1 MTLNELLLEWSYRTQ
16 KGYPSLDNPSD
27 VRVLR
32 TLLEKLNLPSD
43 TIINRMSEA
52 SLNPGELRKD
62 REPNRAEVFL
72 KKIEND
78 EEFELMDGSMVVID
92 KEQSADSIQKLKD
105 KDFNKLI
112 FTDTSGKQ
120 LKLNQFKKTKEFGA
134 GSGAGG
140 GSVDTRIM
148 ESAHCYGLGIAYY
161 VKGEKITKE
170 DLIRENFEQAQSHVD
185 VDATID
191 EVEEFLERKPL
202 WYDSTAKS
210 VNKIYDLFP
219 NNSFKF
225 HRGSEQV
232 KAIYTAW
239 QTAKKTEGLKLMDD
253 KWNPADIWLISP
265 KISGVTFSNDL
276 KILNG
281 EISNFYEDRDLVGI
295 SLKMIGK
302 KAEATSKVFGDPN
315 IPPGNEYKYEG
326 YKTTT
331 KSSTVEIQYTGGSIT
346 CRNFS
351 VETGWSTEIKGK
363 AAQGGKCGHTG
374 VNDILKLNNI
384 TQLPL
389 QRDTLAAFKT
399 NDKEYYDKFYYL
411 FDRFVEN
418 INDKDFKELYDEKP
432 LSWKTSNYMGLE
444 FLSRLEDNPEQTN
457 EILND
462 VMRYASSST
471 KISSQF
477 IKIS

>member
-92 KEQSADSIQKLKD
+92 KEQSADSIQKLKN

-120 LKLNQFKKTKEFGA
+120 LKLNQFKKTAEFGA

-148 ESAHCYGLGIAYY
+148 ESAHCFGLGIAYY

-219 NNSFKF
+219 SNSFKF

-232 KAIYTAW
+232 KAIYSAW

-265 KISGVTFSNDL
+265 KISSVTFSNDL

-389 QRDTLAAFKT
+389 QRDTLAAFRT
-399 NDKEYYDKFYYL
+399 DDKEYYDKFYYL

-418 INDKDFKELYDEKP
+418 INDKDFKKLYNDKP

-444 FLSRLEDNPEQTN
+444 FLSRLEDNPEQTD

-471 KISSQF
+471 KLSSQF

>member
-1 MTLNELLLEWSYRTQ
+1 MTLNELLLEWSYLTQ
-16 KGYPSLDNPSD
+16 KGYPSMDNPSD
-27 VRVLR
+27 VLILKN
-32 TLLEKLNLPSD
+32 LLEKLNLPSD
-43 TIINRMSEA
+43 TITNRMSEA

-62 REPNRAEVFL
+62 RTPNRAEVFL
-72 KKIEND
+72 KKIENN
-78 EEFELMDGSMVVID
+78 EEFELMDGSMIVID

-112 FTDTSGKQ
+112 FTDTTGKQ
-120 LKLNQFKKTKEFGA
+120 LKLNQFKKTEEFGA

-148 ESAHCYGLGIAYY
+148 ESAHCFGLAIAYY
-161 VKGEKITKE
+161 VKGEKITKD
-170 DLIRENFEQAQSHVD
+170 DLIRENFEQAQPHVD

-191 EVEEFLERKPL
+191 EIEEFLERKPL
-202 WYDSTAKS
+202 WYESTTKS
-210 VNKIYDLFP
+210 VNQIYDLFP
-219 NNSFKF
+219 NNNFKF

-232 KAIYTAW
+232 KNIYTAW
-239 QTAKKTEGLKLMDD
+239 QTAKKEKGLKLMDD

-265 KISGVTFSNDL
+265 KINNVSFSNDL
-276 KILNG
+276 EILNG
-281 EISNFYEDRDLVGI
+281 QISNFYEDSDLIGV

-302 KAEATSKVFGDPN
+302 KAKATSKVFGDPN

-326 YKTTT
+326 YKTTV

-374 VNDILKLNNI
+374 VNDILKLNNVL
-384 TQLPL
+384 QLPL
-389 QRDTLAAFKT
+389 QKNTLTAFKI
-399 NDKEYYDKFYYL
+399 NDPEYYNKFYYL

-418 INDKDFKELYDEKP
+418 INDKDFKKLYDEKP
-432 LSWKTSNYMGLE
+432 LSWKTSNFMGLE
-444 FLSRLEDNPEQTN
+444 FLERLEDNPEQAD

>member
-27 VRVLR
+27 VFILK
-32 TLLEKLNLPSD
+32 TLLEKLNLPSN
-43 TIINRMSEA
+43 TIIDRMSEA

-62 REPNRAEVFL
+62 RTPNRAETFL

-148 ESAHCYGLGIAYY
+148 ESAHCFGLAIAYY
-161 VKGEKITKE
+161 VKGEKITKD
-170 DLIRENFEQAQSHVD
+170 DLVREKFEQAQPHVD
-185 VDATID
+185 VDASID
-191 EVEEFLERKPL
+191 EIEEFLERKPL
-202 WYDSTAKS
+202 WYDSTTKS
-210 VNKIYDLFP
+210 VNQIYDLFP
-219 NNSFKF
+219 NNNFKF
-225 HRGSEQV
+225 HRGSEKV
-232 KAIYTAW
+232 KDIYLAW
-239 QTAKKTEGLKLMDD
+239 QTAKKEKGLKLMDD

-265 KISGVTFSNDL
+265 KINNVSFSNDL
-276 KILNG
+276 EILNG
-281 EISNFYEDRDLVGI
+281 QISNFYEDSDLIGV

-302 KAEATSKVFGDPN
+302 KAKATSKVFGDPN

-326 YKTTT
+326 YKTTV

-374 VNDILKLNNI
+374 VNDILKLNNVL
-384 TQLPL
+384 QLPL
-389 QRDTLAAFKT
+389 QKNTLTAFKI
-399 NDKEYYDKFYYL
+399 DDPEYYNKFYYL

-418 INDKDFKELYDEKP
+418 INDKDFKKLYDEKP
-432 LSWKTSNYMGLE
+432 LSWKTSNFMGLE
-444 FLSRLEDNPEQTN
+444 FLERLEDNPEQAD

>member
-1 MTLNELLLEWSYRTQ
+1 VNTL
-16 KGYPSLDNPSD
+16 
-27 VRVLR
+27 
-32 TLLEKLNLPSD
+32 
-43 TIINRMSEA
+43 
-52 SLNPGELRKD
+52 
-62 REPNRAEVFL
+62 VFL
-72 KKIEND
+72 NGVLLVK
-78 EEFELMDGSMVVID
+78 GS
-92 KEQSADSIQKLKD
+92 DSD
-105 KDFNKLI
+105 
-112 FTDTSGKQ
+112 
-120 LKLNQFKKTKEFGA
+120 
-134 GSGAGG
+134 GG

-148 ESAHCYGLGIAYY
+148 ESAHCFGLGIAYY

-232 KAIYTAW
+232 KAIYSAW

-265 KISGVTFSNDL
+265 KISSVAFSNDL

-389 QRDTLAAFKT
+389 QRDTLAAFRT
-399 NDKEYYDKFYYL
+399 DDKEYYDKFYYL

-418 INDKDFKELYDEKP
+418 INDKDFKKLYNDKP

-444 FLSRLEDNPEQTN
+444 FLSRLEDNPEQTD

-471 KISSQF
+471 KLSSQF

>member
-72 KKIEND
+72 KKIENN
-78 EEFELMDGSMVVID
+78 EEFELMDGSVVVID

-120 LKLNQFKKTKEFGA
+120 LKLNQFKKTAEFGA

-148 ESAHCYGLGIAYY
+148 ESAHCFGLAIAYY

-170 DLIRENFEQAQSHVD
+170 DLIRENFEQAQPHVD

-191 EVEEFLERKPL
+191 EIEEFLERKPL
-202 WYDSTAKS
+202 WYESTSKS
-210 VNKIYDLFP
+210 VNKVYDSFP
-219 NNSFKF
+219 NNNFKF

-232 KAIYTAW
+232 KTIYSAW
-239 QTAKKTEGLKLMDD
+239 QSAKTEKGLKLMDD
-253 KWNPADIWLISP
+253 KWNPADIWLVSP
-265 KISGVTFSNDL
+265 KVSEFTFSNDL
-276 KILNG
+276 SVLNG
-281 EISNFYEDRDLVGI
+281 SIANLFCDGELIGI
-295 SLKMIGK
+295 SLKMVGK
-302 KAEATSKVFGDPN
+302 KADAKAEIYNGEGCSIF
-315 IPPGNEYKYEG
+315 EYKYEG
-326 YKTTT
+326 YKTTS
-331 KSSTVEIQYTGGSIT
+331 KSSTVEIQYNGGAIT

-363 AAQGGKCGHTG
+363 AAQGGKCGHGG
-374 VNDILKLNNI
+374 VNDILKMNNL

-389 QRDTLAAFKT
+389 QRDTIAAFKT

-444 FLSRLEDNPEQTN
+444 FLSRLEDNPEQTD

-471 KISSQF
+471 KLSSQF

>member
-120 LKLNQFKKTKEFGA
+120 LKLNQFKKTAEFGA

-148 ESAHCYGLGIAYY
+148 ESAHCFGLAIAYY

-170 DLIRENFEQAQSHVD
+170 DLIRENFEQAQPHVD

-191 EVEEFLERKPL
+191 EIEEFLERKPL
-202 WYDSTAKS
+202 WYESTSKS
-210 VNKIYDLFP
+210 VNKIYDSFP
-219 NNSFKF
+219 NNNFKF

-232 KAIYTAW
+232 KTIYTAW
-239 QTAKKTEGLKLMDD
+239 QTAKRNKELKLMDD
-253 KWNPADIWLISP
+253 KWNPADIWLVSP
-265 KISGVTFSNDL
+265 KVSEFTFSNDL
-276 KILNG
+276 SILNG
-281 EISNFYEDRDLVGI
+281 SIANLFCDGELIGI
-295 SLKMIGK
+295 SLKMVGK
-302 KAEATSKVFGDPN
+302 KADAKAEIYNGEGCSIF
-315 IPPGNEYKYEG
+315 EYKYEG
-326 YKTTT
+326 YKTTS
-331 KSSTVEIQYTGGSIT
+331 KSSTVEIQYNGGAIT

-363 AAQGGKCGHTG
+363 AAQGGKCGHGG
-374 VNDILKLNNI
+374 VNDILKMNNLAL
-384 TQLPL
+384 LPL
-389 QRDTLAAFKT
+389 QKDTLAAFKT
-399 NDKEYYDKFYYL
+399 DDKEYYDKFYYL
-411 FDRFVEN
+411 FDRFIEN
-418 INDKDFKELYDEKP
+418 INDKDFKILYDNKP

-457 EILND
+457 EVLND

>member
-1 MTLNELLLEWSYRTQ
+1 MTLDELLLEWSYRTQ

-27 VRVLR
+27 VLVLK
-32 TLLEKLNLPSD
+32 TLLEKLDLPSG
-43 TIINRMSEA
+43 TIINRMSEV

-62 REPNRAEVFL
+62 RTPNRAEVFL
-72 KKIEND
+72 KKIENN

-112 FTDTSGKQ
+112 FTDTTGKQ
-120 LKLNQFKKTKEFGA
+120 LKLNQFKKTEEFGA

-148 ESAHCYGLGIAYY
+148 ESAHCFGLGIAYY

-191 EVEEFLERKPL
+191 EIEEFLERKSL
-202 WYDSTAKS
+202 WYESTSKS

-219 NNSFKF
+219 NNNFKF

-232 KAIYTAW
+232 KTIYTAW
-239 QTAKKTEGLKLMDD
+239 QTAKQKEELKLMDD
-253 KWNPADIWLISP
+253 KWNPADIWLVSP
-265 KISGVTFSNDL
+265 KVSEFTFSDDL
-276 KILNG
+276 SVLNG
-281 EISNFYEDRDLVGI
+281 SIANLFCDGELIGV
-295 SLKMIGK
+295 SLKMVGK
-302 KAEATSKVFGDPN
+302 KADAKAEIYNGEGCN
-315 IPPGNEYKYEG
+315 IFEYKYEG
-326 YKTTT
+326 YKTTS
-331 KSSTVEIQYTGGSIT
+331 KSSTVEIKYNGGVIT

-363 AAQGGKCGHTG
+363 AAQGGKCGHGG
-374 VNDILKLNNI
+374 VNDILKMNNL
-384 TQLPL
+384 TLLPL
-389 QRDTLAAFKT
+389 QKDTLNAFKV
-399 NDKEYYDKFYYL
+399 NDEEYYNKLFYL
-411 FDRFVEN
+411 FDRFVED
-418 INDKDFKELYDEKP
+418 INDKDFKELYNEKP
-432 LSWKTSNYMGLE
+432 LSWKTSNFMGLE
-444 FLSRLEDNPEQTN
+444 FLLRLEDNPEQAD
-457 EILND
+457 EVLND

-471 KISSQF
+471 KVSSQF
-477 IKIS
+477 IKVS